1 MGIFREIY
9 DIFKEFFSG
18 TIRKKKFRKLIDN
31 MIIAI
36 ETETVT
42 EYFFYKYK
50 KLEHIALS
58 INLNEKSK
66 KNYLDKYLRVKRY
79 YKTHCLK
86 SN

>member
-36 ETETVT
+36 ETDTVT
-42 EYFFYKYK
+42 DYFFYKYK
-50 KLEHIALS
+50 KLERVALS
-58 INLNEKSK
+58 INLNEKNE
-66 KNYLDKYLRVKRY
+66 KNYLDKYLQVKRY
-79 YKTHCLK
+79 YKTHYFK